1 MPDYYKGSP
10 GQDVRDYSG
19 KNKKKKGP
27 IYEQG
32 TIPNLFGHGKKKAQ
46 AIDAFRSK
54 TSLNGQINDNI
65 A

>member
-1 MPDYYKGSP
+1 MADYYKGSP

-19 KNKKKKGP
+19 KKKKKS
-27 IYEQG
+27 YEQL
-32 TIPNLFGHGKKKAQ
+32 TIPNLFGHGKTKAQ

-54 TSLNGQINDNI
+54 TSLNGQVNDNI